1 MYTQP
6 VYMVQQP
13 QQMIYPQVQY
23 NPYIQNSQPNNPSQN
38 QFQDS
43 DYDSKMKMLQDQM
56 RDLQITKMKQ
66 DQLKE
71 IQIAQMKQQ
80 IHDLTS
86 QGSVGF
92 QGEMGWQQVLINNP
106 PGIVIFP
113 NNNPS
118 FNGGNSRGGTI
129 GNLNSK

>member
-1 MYTQP
+1 
-6 VYMVQQP
+6 
-13 QQMIYPQVQY
+13 
-23 NPYIQNSQPNNPSQN
+23 
-38 QFQDS
+38 
-43 DYDSKMKMLQDQM
+43 MLQDQM

-118 FNGGNSRGGTI
+118 FNGGNSR
-129 GNLNSK
+129 